1 MSSQE
6 PQGQREWRKTRRSER
21 TTLVSPDLFCVQPPC
36 PGTNGCA
43 EGWEIQLFRLGAGD
57 TEVLLPDGC
66 QDGSDAAP
74 PALLMTQ
81 IVSSRS
87 TRGFS
92 VAKLIHVFFDWF
104 ERGIARSDQVPSE
117 VMNAAQ
123 RNIDFHFL
131 IIPCSDCGQDVTTQ
145 TGMV

>member
-21 TTLVSPDLFCVQPPC
+21 PTLVSSDLYCVQPLC

-57 TEVLLPDGC
+57 AEVSLPDGC
-66 QDGSDAAP
+66 QDGSGATP
-74 PALLMTQ
+74 PALPMPQ

-87 TRGFS
+87 THGFS
-92 VAKLIHVFFDWF
+92 VAKLIHVFFAWF
-104 ERGIARSDQVPSE
+104 ER
-117 VMNAAQ
+117 
-123 RNIDFHFL
+123 
-131 IIPCSDCGQDVTTQ
+131 
-145 TGMV
+145 